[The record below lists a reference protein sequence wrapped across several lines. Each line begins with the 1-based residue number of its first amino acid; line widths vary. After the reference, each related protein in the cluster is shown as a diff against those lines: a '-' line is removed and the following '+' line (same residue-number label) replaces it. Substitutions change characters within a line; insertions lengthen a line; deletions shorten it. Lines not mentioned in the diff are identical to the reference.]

1 MSSSSSVISSLS
13 WDSMMLL
20 LGEILT
26 LGPSVTK
33 YLSMRYSSHSPTHGD
48 SLCPCPDPIHHHPH
62 TQPYGKQE
70 DTSNKQ
76 GEAEIIS
83 TLFCMGKSI
92 TRLVDGVKQEDI
104 LLILLN
110 RWSSGLFHFLSFSN
124 LLKFLYQFYY
134 NRGISFCLLLLHKA
148 SPNLD
153 PLNAP
158 KSRARPGP
166 HLSNPQCDQLGW
178 QILLFRFVTLPSCRK
193 NCQTVT
199 ASLTY
204 PEHCGE
210 TQNQE
215 DPPVLRFYHSL
226 PAPSCLHSLTP
237 MCTENTGVNIIPDSA
252 HTNTTNIFIT
262 IEL

>member
-1 MSSSSSVISSLS
+1 MEWYECLLPPLTYQACPGTPSCCCWGRSSPWAPQSQSTWSI
-13 WDSMMLL
+13 
-20 LGEILT
+20 
-26 LGPSVTK
+26 
-33 YLSMRYSSHSPTHGD
+33 RYSKHNLSHFCD
-48 SLCPCPDPIHHHPH
+48 SLFPCPDPVHHHPH
-62 TQPYGKQE
+62 TQPYGKEE

-110 RWSSGLFHFLSFSN
+110 RWSFGCFDLMSLAN
-124 LLKFLYQFYY
+124 LLKLLYKFYHNKVILVY
-134 NRGISFCLLLLHKA
+134 LYLPNKA
-148 SPNLD
+148 SKNLD

-178 QILLFRFVTLPSCRK
+178 QILLFRFVTLPSCRN

-204 PEHCGE
+204 PEHCGK

-215 DPPVLRFYHSL
+215 YPPVQRFYHSL
-226 PAPSCLHSLTP
+226 QAPSCLHSLTLS
-237 MCTENTGVNIIPDSA
+237 CTEKTRVNTLTP
-252 HTNTTNIFIT
+252 IT
-262 IEL
+262 VLNNHV